1 MKSFLYFLSM
11 AMLATVVSA
20 FSRDGPPRVT
30 RSVPS
35 RALSVAGKNAATAA
49 LVVALTLPFA
59 EPAWAAAYVSNSDV
73 LTSIAE
79 LKTEMKSLDTKI
91 DNKFTKID
99 NKFDSVNNKIDTAKN
114 EVFWGPTAT
123 AIVGILASLWMSN
136 ESNKSNDRAL
146 DKANEK
152 GDRVAAEAKDQV
164 KLGVQEGVQQ
174 VLLFLF
180 VGAAISMYF
189 TVKG

>member
-1 MKSFLYFLSM
+1 M

-20 FSRDGPPRVT
+20 FSRDGPPRET
-30 RSVPS
+30 PGVPS
-35 RALSVAGKNAATAA
+35 RALSDVGKHAATAA

-59 EPAWAAAYVSNSDV
+59 EPAWAATYVGNSDV
-73 LTSIAE
+73 LASIAE
-79 LKTEMKSLDTKI
+79 LKTSVNNLDAKFDNLDAKVNNLNTKI
-91 DNKFTKID
+91 DIKA
-99 NKFDSVNNKIDTAKN
+99 DSVQAN
-114 EVFWGPTAT
+114 VFWAPVLTAT
-123 AIVGILASLWMSN
+123 IGILISVYTSG
-136 ESNKSNDRAL
+136 ESNMNRNQA
-146 DKANEK
+146 
-152 GDRVAAEAKDQV
+152 VAEAKDQV